1 MFHFLRRADSKTPSA
16 ARRNASGIKA
26 LRARSAA
33 QAVAESTSDDI
44 EVRLKVSRRA
54 AAREQ
59 DWQDYMQR
67 AD

>member
-1 MFHFLRRADSKTPSA
+1 MFLFLRRAESKTPSA

-59 DWQDYMQR
+59 GWQDYMR
-67 AD
+67 ETE